1 MIHLSFLI
9 ISALF
14 VSLWQVPSSKEWRG
28 LSPLNSTRA
37 DVERLLG
44 RPETNFDNK
53 LIIYYLPEQVVW
65 FGFRGNPKC
74 KQKSKSITWDVPTE
88 TITTI
93 RLTLRRPV
101 PVAEVGIDLTK
112 LTKKKGDFDR
122 DDHFYYSSA
131 DGFSFEVAGKYIM
144 GYIYEPG
151 SDRKDL
157 RCPVAHPRDQ
167 LIGDTFNPSLQSIFA
182 S

>member
-1 MIHLSFLI
+1 MIHLSSLI

-14 VSLWQVPSSKEWRG
+14 ISSWQVPSSNEWRG

-44 RPETNFDNK
+44 PPKENFDNK
-53 LIIYYLPEQVVW
+53 LVIYYLPEQVVS

-74 KQKSKSITWDVPTE
+74 KEKSKSITWDVPTE

-101 PVAEVGIDLTK
+101 PVAEGGIDLTN
-112 LTKKKGDFDR
+112 LTKKKGDLDR
-122 DDHFYYSSA
+122 DDHFYFSNA
-131 DGFSFEVAGKYIM
+131 AGFSLEVAGTDIM
-144 GYIYEPG
+144 GFIYEPG

-157 RCPVAHPRDQ
+157 RCPVDHPRDQ
-167 LIGDTFNPSLQSIFA
+167 LIGDTFNPSLRSIFA